1 MTTQIKTLPRKAQC
15 CLMGL
20 VTGPMPA
27 ASPVPMSWKGGRK
40 KCFSK
45 EALEEMRDGC
55 PQLTL
60 SLSPTLMSQG
70 HTVEKR

>member
-27 ASPVPMSWKGGRK
+27 ASPVLMSWKGGRK

-45 EALEEMRDGC
+45 EALEDEGC
-55 PQLTL
+55 MPAANSTFVPHADVTR
-60 SLSPTLMSQG
+60 SHS
-70 HTVEKR
+70 